1 MTAAGPMM
9 IEPFRYEP
17 QPARVLFGKGRLDEL
32 GEAVASLGGERA
44 LIVSTKE
51 QAGTATELARRLGD
65 RAGGTFAR
73 AVMHTPVEVTD
84 EALEYLSECR
94 ADCLV
99 AIGGGSSIGLGKALA
114 LRTDLPQVAIPT
126 TYAGSEMT
134 DILGETKGGEKTTQR
149 SRKILPEVV
158 IYDVELTLSL
168 PPRLSATSG
177 MNAIAHA
184 VEALYARD
192 GNPITGLMAEDG
204 IRAFGVSLPGIVE
217 APDDRALRSQAQYG
231 AFLCGAC
238 LGAVSMALHHKLCH
252 VLGGTFDLPHA
263 ETHAI
268 VLPHAVAYNAPA
280 APQAMARIARALG
293 TEDAAA
299 GLFDLATRLGVPKG
313 LKSIGMPP
321 DGIHRAVALAL
332 KNPYWNPRPL
342 EADALRRLIANACEG
357 SAPGT

>member
-1 MTAAGPMM
+1 M

-17 QPARVLFGKGRLDEL
+17 QPARVLFGEGRLDEL

-44 LIVSTKE
+44 LILSTKE
-51 QAGTATELARRLGD
+51 QAGTATELAGRLGD
-65 RAGGTFAR
+65 RAAGTFSR

-84 EALEYLSECR
+84 EALAYLSER
-94 ADCLV
+94 HADCLV

-134 DILGETKGGEKTTQR
+134 DILGETRGGEKTTQR

-184 VEALYARD
+184 VEALCARD
-192 GNPITGLMAEDG
+192 GNPIIGLMAEDG
-204 IRAFGVSLPGIVE
+204 IRAFGASLPGIIDR
-217 APDDRALRSQAQYG
+217 PDDLALRSKAQYG

-280 APQAMARIARALG
+280 APQAMARVARALR
-293 TEDAAA
+293 TTDAAG

-321 DGIHRAVALAL
+321 GGIDRAVTLAV

-342 EADALRRLIANACEG
+342 EADALRRLIANAYEG